1 MKPMQNRTLANNGKY
16 RWVARVL
23 ERVGKIRMIGT
34 YFRWKIILL
43 LAGILTLTAC
53 SGTGTY
59 VKDVWSAPGSGSYS
73 MGRTMVIV
81 LTRSPDVSDMVERV
95 LVRQLQVE
103 GVSAEGWHLV
113 VPGVHGPSRAQ
124 VIPIV
129 TSGGYASVLVV
140 NVLGVKQVEREYP
153 AAQVA
158 RAEVKLFSVT
168 TQDSVWSMTADAY
181 IRSVPEAG
189 LIIPQ
194 EADVQRF
201 AEAVT
206 DELIRSGI
214 L

>member
-1 MKPMQNRTLANNGKY
+1 MKPMHNRTLAKNGMS
-16 RWVARVL
+16 RWLARVL
-23 ERVGKIRMIGT
+23 ERIGEIRMIGT
-34 YFRWKIILL
+34 YFRWKMIVL
-43 LAGILTLTAC
+43 LAGTLTLTAC
-53 SGTGTY
+53 SGTGTH
-59 VKDVWSAPGSGSYS
+59 VNDVWSAPGSGSYS
-73 MGRTMVIV
+73 MGHTMVIV

-103 GVSAEGWHLV
+103 GVSADGWHLV
-113 VPGVHGPSRAQ
+113 VPGVHGPSRTQ
-124 VIPIV
+124 VVPIV

-140 NVLGVKQVEREYP
+140 NVLEVKQVEREYP

-168 TQDSVWSMTADAY
+168 TQDSVWSMTADTY
-181 IRSVPEAG
+181 VRSVTG
-189 LIIPQ
+189 TSLIIPQ
-194 EADVQRF
+194 EEDVQHF